1 LIFSNFVQNPPEMET
16 TPNQNKVKGRSN
28 TTMTIVAVVLAILII
43 ILIII
48 LFQTR
53 SSLKSLVAEKEQQR
67 VELRQ
72 ELDSLLVEHDKV
84 KVEYGQLADSLMAKD
99 SIIQANAVEI
109 KKLLDTEWE
118 YYKVK
123 KKLAQLQVI
132 AQNYVRTMDS
142 LYLVNA
148 SLTEEN
154 VAIKKDLKDLRK
166 EKEQIEQDRKVL
178 SGKVEIAAILK
189 AINMEAAGLRM
200 RSGGEK
206 EVTTDKVQRVDQVRV
221 CFTID
226 KNEIASPGKKDIY
239 IRIARPDQEI
249 LVKGRSDEYSFE
261 YQGELLQ
268 YSMMQ
273 SVDYA
278 NRSLDL
284 CLYWKKEYTSQE
296 MMAGLYHVDIF
307 CENAIIGHTTFT
319 LR

>member
-1 LIFSNFVQNPPEMET
+1 MET
-16 TPNQNKVKGRSN
+16 NPNQNKTGGRSN
-28 TTMTIVAVVLAILII
+28 MTMTAIIVVLALLIIGLII
-43 ILIII
+43 ILM
-48 LFQTR
+48 QTR
-53 SSLKSLVAEKEQQR
+53 SNLKSLVAEKDQQR
-67 VELRQ
+67 AELRQ
-72 ELDSLLVEHDKV
+72 ELDSLLVEHNKV
-84 KVEYGQLADSLMAKD
+84 KVEYGQLSDSLLVKD
-99 SIIQANAVEI
+99 SLIQANATEI
-109 KKLLDTEWE
+109 KRLLDTEWE

-132 AQNYVRTMDS
+132 AQNYVRQMDS
-142 LYLVNA
+142 LYVVNA

-166 EKEQIEQDRKVL
+166 ENDRIEEDRKVL

-189 AINMEAAGLRM
+189 AINMEAAGIRM

-206 EVTTDKVQRVDQVRV
+206 EVTTDKLQRVDQVRV

-249 LVKGRSDEYSFE
+249 LVKSRLDEYSFE
-261 YQGELLQ
+261 YQGEQLQ

-273 SVDYA
+273 SIDYE
-278 NRSLDL
+278 NRSQDL
-284 CLYWKKEYTSQE
+284 CVYWKKEYSSQE

-307 CENAIIGHTTFT
+307 CENSIIGHTTFT

>member
-1 LIFSNFVQNPPEMET
+1 MET
-16 TPNQNKVKGRSN
+16 TPNQNSTAGRSN
-28 TTMTIVAVVLAILII
+28 ATIIAIIVILAIL
-43 ILIII
+43 LIGALIV

-53 SSLKSLVAEKEQQR
+53 SNLKGMVAEKEQQR

-72 ELDSLLVEHDKV
+72 ELDSLLGEHNKV
-84 KVEYGQLADSLMAKD
+84 KSEFGQLSDSLLVKD
-99 SIIQANAVEI
+99 SVIQANAVEI

-132 AQNYVRTMDS
+132 AQTYVREIDS
-142 LYLVNA
+142 LYTVNA
-148 SLTEEN
+148 SLTLEN
-154 VAIKKDLKDLRK
+154 TAMKKDIKELKK
-166 EKEQIEQDRKVL
+166 EKEQIDNDRKVL

-189 AINMEAAGLRM
+189 AINMEAVGLRL

-206 EVTTDKVQRVDQVRV
+206 EVITDKLQRVDQVKV

-226 KNEIASPGKKDIY
+226 KNDIATPGKKDIY

-249 LVKGRSDEYSFE
+249 LIISKSDEYSFE
-261 YQGELLQ
+261 FQGDRLQ

-273 SVDYA
+273 TIDYQ
-278 NRSLDL
+278 NRTMDL
-284 CLYWKKEYTSQE
+284 CEYWKRDASSQE
-296 MMAGLYHVDIF
+296 LTAGLYHVDIF